1 MNFYETDSQLKNYKL
16 PNGKKQI
23 DLKDKKTENLYCRIR
38 QSDKDTTKTTKTF
51 LYLYKIGTTQKRIT
65 IGKYPSFS
73 LNEARQK
80 ALEYATARDRGEVI
94 KTEKEKAL
102 TFSDIATEWIEKEK
116 SKGLAPKNISKSI
129 GRIEKYLYP
138 TLKDRKISEISRR
151 ELIEA
156 IEKIQDYEA
165 KKGLT
170 FETSRRTYQILR
182 NIMKLAVSKGYID
195 FSPISEI
202 EFKDSFKTKPRNNHF
217 NAITDPK
224 RLSEFVK
231 ALYSDTNLNLITK
244 NALKFAL
251 HTALRTANV
260 RGLKWSY
267 IDFSKDLI
275 TIPAD
280 KMKMNKKANDFLL
293 PISKQ
298 IKAIL
303 QEMQTLK
310 RGEFV
315 FYSDIAR
322 SKMLSENT
330 INQGIKRLGFGDEM
344 HGHGLR
350 STFST
355 IANANTKQ
363 HDLNSEIIELCL
375 DHAPQNRIKAI
386 YDRNEFLSERAELMQ
401 WYSDY
406 LENLG
411 KE

>member
-116 SKGLAPKNISKSI
+116 TKGLAPKNISKSI

-165 KKGLT
+165 KNGLT

-224 RLSEFVK
+224 RLSDFIK
-231 ALYSDTNLNLITK
+231 ALYNNTTINLITR

-298 IKAIL
+298 VRAIL

-363 HDLNSEIIELCL
+363 HGLNSEIIELCL